1 VKFRFRFQ
9 RNADLKPISAIAAVY
24 SNGEGTPRLSA
35 VHHLNDDAQES
46 QNKVFKPLETQWF
59 EGAGMFQ
66 LSSILRVR
74 QVVRL
79 TDNNLSS

>member
-1 VKFRFRFQ
+1 
-9 RNADLKPISAIAAVY
+9 VY
-24 SNGEGTPRLSA
+24 SNGEGTPARLSA
-35 VHHLNDDAQES
+35 FHHLNDDARES

-74 QVVRL
+74 QWQVVRL